1 MLREPSLSLTGQ
13 HRHRLPESHPWP
25 HPPLQP
31 EAAKAA
37 AWLRC
42 RASADSVCCA
52 RACLQSGDYSNKSL
66 QTSLL
71 QPSLS
76 VPTLLLRRTG
86 CSLTTSSCS
95 ESMPQSARCPQ
106 GTAVPL
112 RDGEGGGKR
121 CTKTAGCGSQ
131 VLDSDD
137 DEDAA
142 PPLPPPPE
150 VHVEMKD
157 GMQGRRVNGK
167 ARNCLPL
174 QGQKK
179 EEGRSAEASRRGGR
193 IRFQR

>member
-1 MLREPSLSLTGQ
+1 MATSTSSARSSKSSGLASLQSFSRLRVLCKSLSSE
-13 HRHRLPESHPWP
+13 RRL
-25 HPPLQP
+25 L
-31 EAAKAA
+31 
-37 AWLRC
+37 
-42 RASADSVCCA
+42 
-52 RACLQSGDYSNKSL
+52 YKSL

-150 VHVEMKD
+150 VHVEMKE